1 MTNSPLNAQTWL
13 GRLILAPAGA
23 GTKAS
28 KNPCRWLLLARRGC
42 FVEAGWQGA
51 PMEFSAKT
59 GRSTTMASGINRLTG
74 KIAVVTGGAQ
84 GIGRGIVHRLAQE
97 GAKVAVADIN
107 ESGAAKTAAEISA
120 VGGSAFAVKLDVTK
134 LKDAMAA
141 AEVVER
147 QLGPVDIL
155 VNNAGWD
162 KVQHFLETDEEL
174 WNRLIDINFRGMLN
188 CVKAFAPRML
198 NRPGSKI
205 ISIASD
211 AGRSGGVNDAVY
223 SGCKGAVMSF
233 TKALAR
239 ELARYKI
246 NVNAVAPGV
255 IDTPLSQAISGGIP
269 GYMDRLMRV
278 VPLRRKGL
286 PEDIAAAVAYLA
298 SADADYVTGQIIS
311 VNGGMAM

>member
-1 MTNSPLNAQTWL
+1 MMSSEIT
-13 GRLILAPAGA
+13 RL
-23 GTKAS
+23 KD
-28 KNPCRWLLLARRGC
+28 K
-42 FVEAGWQGA
+42 V
-51 PMEFSAKT
+51 
-59 GRSTTMASGINRLTG
+59 
-74 KIAVVTGGAQ
+74 AVVTGGAQ
-84 GIGRGIVHRLAQE
+84 GIGRGIARRLAQE
-97 GAKVAVADIN
+97 GAKIGVADIN
-107 ESGAAKTAAEISA
+107 ETGAAKTAAEINSA
-120 VGGSAFAVKLDVTK
+120 GGISCAVKLDVTS

-141 AEVVER
+141 AEAVER

-162 KVQHFLETDEEL
+162 KVQHFLDTDEEL
-174 WNRLIDINFRGMLN
+174 WNRLIDINFRGLLN

-205 ISIASD
+205 VSIASD
-211 AGRSGGVNDAVY
+211 AGRAGGVNDAVY
-223 SGCKGAVMSF
+223 SGCKGAVISF

-269 GYMDRLMRV
+269 GYMERLMRI

-298 SADADYVTGQIIS
+298 SPDADYVTGQIIS
-311 VNGGMAM
+311 INGGMTM

>member
-1 MTNSPLNAQTWL
+1 
-13 GRLILAPAGA
+13 
-23 GTKAS
+23 
-28 KNPCRWLLLARRGC
+28 
-42 FVEAGWQGA
+42 
-51 PMEFSAKT
+51 
-59 GRSTTMASGINRLTG
+59 MASGITRLTG
-74 KIAVVTGGAQ
+74 KVAVVTGAAQ
-84 GIGRGIVHRLAQE
+84 GIGRGIAHRLAQE

-107 ESGAAKTAAEISA
+107 ESGAARTAAEINA
-120 VGGSAFAVKLDVTK
+120 EGSVACAIKLDVTC
-134 LKDAMAA
+134 LKSAMAA
-141 AEVVER
+141 AEAVEA

-174 WNRLIDINFRGMLN
+174 WNRLIDINFKGVLN

-198 NRPGSKI
+198 NRPASKI

-211 AGRSGGVNDAVY
+211 AGRAGGVNDAVY

-269 GYMDRLMRV
+269 GYMERLMRI

-298 SADADYVTGQIIS
+298 SPDADYVTGQIIS
-311 VNGGMAM
+311 VNGGMTM

>member
-1 MTNSPLNAQTWL
+1 MS
-13 GRLILAPAGA
+13 
-23 GTKAS
+23 
-28 KNPCRWLLLARRGC
+28 
-42 FVEAGWQGA
+42 
-51 PMEFSAKT
+51 SAIT
-59 GRSTTMASGINRLTG
+59 RLTD
-74 KIAVVTGGAQ
+74 KVAVVTGGAQ
-84 GIGRGIVHRLAQE
+84 GIGRGIARRLAQE

-107 ESGAAKTAAEISA
+107 EDGAASTAVEIEGQ
-120 VGGSAFAVKLDVTK
+120 GGIAWGVKLDVTS
-134 LKDAMAA
+134 LRDAMGAA
-141 AEVVER
+141 DKIESR
-147 QLGPVDIL
+147 LGPVDIL

-162 KVQHFLETDEEL
+162 KVQHFLETDEAL
-174 WNRLIDINFRGMLN
+174 WNRLIDINFKGVLN

-223 SGCKGAVMSF
+223 SGCKGAVISF

-269 GYMDRLMRV
+269 GYMDRLMRI

-298 SADADYVTGQIIS
+298 SPDADYVTGQIIS
-311 VNGGMAM
+311 INGGMTM

>member
-1 MTNSPLNAQTWL
+1 MAAEIT
-13 GRLILAPAGA
+13 RLRN
-23 GTKAS
+23 K
-28 KNPCRWLLLARRGC
+28 
-42 FVEAGWQGA
+42 V
-51 PMEFSAKT
+51 
-59 GRSTTMASGINRLTG
+59 
-74 KIAVVTGGAQ
+74 AVVTGGAQ
-84 GIGRGIVHRLAQE
+84 GIGRGIARRLAQE

-107 ESGAAKTAAEISA
+107 EGGAAKTAAEINTA
-120 VGGSAFAVKLDVTK
+120 AGVAFAVKLDVTS
-134 LKDAMAA
+134 LKEATAA
-141 AEVVER
+141 ADAIER
-147 QLGPVDIL
+147 RLGPVDIL

-162 KVQHFLETDEEL
+162 KVQHFLDTDEEL
-174 WNRLIDINFRGMLN
+174 WNRLIDLNFKGLLI

-269 GYMDRLMRV
+269 GYMERLMRI

-298 SADADYVTGQIIS
+298 SDDADYVTGQIIS

>member
-1 MTNSPLNAQTWL
+1 MS
-13 GRLILAPAGA
+13 
-23 GTKAS
+23 
-28 KNPCRWLLLARRGC
+28 
-42 FVEAGWQGA
+42 
-51 PMEFSAKT
+51 
-59 GRSTTMASGINRLTG
+59 SGITRL
-74 KIAVVTGGAQ
+74 KDKVAVVTGGAQ

-107 ESGAAKTAAEISA
+107 EGGAAKTAAEISSA
-120 VGGSAFAVKLDVTK
+120 GGIACAVKLDVTS

-141 AEVVER
+141 AEAVER

-162 KVQHFLETDEEL
+162 KVQHFLDTDEEL
-174 WNRLIDINFRGMLN
+174 RNRLIDINFRGVLN

-205 ISIASD
+205 VSIASD

-223 SGCKGAVMSF
+223 SGCKGAVISF
-233 TKALAR
+233 TKAFAR
-239 ELARYKI
+239 EMARYKI

-269 GYMDRLMRV
+269 GYMERLMKI

-298 SADADYVTGQIIS
+298 SPDADYVTGQIIS
-311 VNGGMAM
+311 INGGMAM

>member
-1 MTNSPLNAQTWL
+1 
-13 GRLILAPAGA
+13 
-23 GTKAS
+23 
-28 KNPCRWLLLARRGC
+28 
-42 FVEAGWQGA
+42 
-51 PMEFSAKT
+51 
-59 GRSTTMASGINRLTG
+59 MASAITRLMD
-74 KIAVVTGGAQ
+74 KVAVVTGGAQ
-84 GIGRGIVHRLAQE
+84 GIGRGIARRLAQE

-107 ESGAAKTAAEISA
+107 EDGAAGTALEIEAEGA
-120 VGGSAFAVKLDVTK
+120 VAWGVKLDVTS
-134 LKDAMAA
+134 LRDAMAA
-141 AEVVER
+141 AEKIESR
-147 QLGPVDIL
+147 LGPIDIL

-162 KVQHFLETDEEL
+162 KVQHFLETDEAL
-174 WNRLIDINFRGMLN
+174 WNRLIDINFKGLLN

-223 SGCKGAVMSF
+223 SGCKGAVISF

-269 GYMDRLMRV
+269 GYMERLMRI

-298 SADADYVTGQIIS
+298 SPDADYVTGQIIS
-311 VNGGMAM
+311 INGGMTM